1 MKYYADRRHW
11 RKYCSGF
18 YLYKSQNTWIDN
30 NSATYQSLN
39 WFIMSRGMVFH
50 PKTAHAWYFS
60 ASNCSGEPNQAI
72 RCQRWTL
79 SHSYSQN
86 VSVNVISPV
95 LRTWTSLWVYW
106 LTSIS
111 KLKKLAS
118 GWRVGRPSSEECLLL
133 STEGPGLLTS
143 THAQWLVTTFNTGA
157 RHLTSSSGLTRHLC
171 SPMRM
176 PAHKHIHIHLTKP
189 EFKF

>member
-1 MKYYADRRHW
+1 
-11 RKYCSGF
+11 
-18 YLYKSQNTWIDN
+18 
-30 NSATYQSLN
+30 
-39 WFIMSRGMVFH
+39 MVFH
-50 PKTAHAWYFS
+50 PKTAHAWYVS

-95 LRTWTSLWVYW
+95 LRAWTSLWVYW

-111 KLKKLAS
+111 KLKRLAS
-118 GWRVGRPSSEECLLL
+118 GWRVRRPSSEECLLL

-143 THAQWLVTTFNTGA
+143 THAQWLVTT
-157 RHLTSSSGLTRHLC
+157 LTLVPGIWHPLPD
-171 SPMRM
+171 SPGTCVH
-176 PAHKHIHIHLTKP
+176 PCACPHTNIHIHLTKP